1 MAGIFYLEGHWFAR
15 IDTLLALY
23 KLWAAMELIGNI
35 GARTDVEAGALLV
48 CSGFLLMH

>member
-1 MAGIFYLEGHWFAR
+1 MAGIFHPEGHWFAG
-15 IDTLLALY
+15 IDAPLAPH

-48 CSGFLLMH
+48 RSGFLLMH